1 MALADYVAEI
11 CRWWLLLALLVAA
24 AGKSIRF
31 RRFRQDLAV
40 SFPELGAAGVPVALA
55 VVAVEWLL
63 AALLLAGGSAG
74 HYGQIGAAVLFAV
87 FTSVV
92 AVAMGQDR
100 TVVCSCFG
108 GASHPMSGYDL
119 LRNGLLVGVAAF
131 GALSPP
137 SGTVDLISSV
147 ILAGLALIL
156 FQLSNG
162 LRDIVALLRI
172 PA

>member
-11 CRWWLLLALLVAA
+11 CRWWLLFAVLVAA

-31 RRFRQDLAV
+31 GRFRRDLAA
-40 SFPELGAAGVPVALA
+40 SFPELGVAGSPVALA
-55 VVAVEWLL
+55 VVAAEWLL
-63 AALLLAGGSAG
+63 AILLLIGGTAGRYG
-74 HYGQIGAAVLFAV
+74 HFGAAALFAA
-87 FTSVV
+87 FTGVV
-92 AVAMGQDR
+92 AVAMAQDR

-108 GASHPMSGYDL
+108 AASHPMSGYDL
-119 LRNGLLVGVAAF
+119 LRNGLLVGAAMF

-137 SGTVDLISSV
+137 SVAVDLISSV
-147 ILAGLALIL
+147 ILAGMALIL
-156 FQLSNG
+156 FQLGNG